1 MIKYIVIATIGI
13 VLVWVFWARQQDEVQ
28 TVALNQ
34 VTPEQRIESL
44 FASEPVP
51 VDQLAE
57 FCEKYP
63 DLAQKYVPNRQFRIT
78 GQIENFILTGVDD
91 RRAEVTLHTSTR
103 RHWVIA
109 YDLDHYVNLR
119 FFHPQPGRFGIVDTE
134 LFWIPSGNAT
144 GQQLRLFEKDTL
156 LVQTVTLLR
165 VGPSAI
171 QFTAL
176 LDSPL
181 HM

>member
-13 VLVWVFWARQQDEVQ
+13 VLVWVFWAKQEEEVK

-34 VTPEQRIESL
+34 VTPEQRFDSL
-44 FASEPVP
+44 IASEPVP
-51 VDQLAE
+51 IDQLAK

-63 DLAQKYVPNRQFRIT
+63 DLAQRYIPNRQFKVA
-78 GQIENFILTGVDD
+78 GQIENFILTGMDD
-91 RRAEVTLHTSTR
+91 RRAEVTLHTGTR
-103 RHWVIA
+103 RHWVIT

-119 FFHPQPGRFGIVDTE
+119 VYHPQPGRFGIVDTE
-134 LFWIPSGNAT
+134 LFWMSSSDAT
-144 GQQLRLFEKDTL
+144 SARLRLFEKDTRL
-156 LVQTVTLLR
+156 EQTVTLLR
-165 VGPSAI
+165 VGPSAVL
-171 QFTAL
+171 FTAL

>member
-13 VLVWVFWARQQDEVQ
+13 VVLWVFWAKQQDEVKA
-28 TVALNQ
+28 VALNQ
-34 VTPEQRIESL
+34 VTPEQRFDTL

-63 DLAQKYVPNRQFRIT
+63 DLAQKYVPNRQFRIA
-78 GQIENFILTGVDD
+78 GQIQDFILTGMDD
-91 RRAEVTLHTSTR
+91 RRAEITLHTGTR
-103 RHWVIA
+103 RHWVVI

-119 FFHPQPGRFGIVDTE
+119 VYHPQAGRFGIVDTE
-134 LFWIPSGNAT
+134 LFWMSSSDAT
-144 GQQLRLFEKDTL
+144 SQRLRLFEKDTRL
-156 LVQTVTLLR
+156 EQTVTLLR
-165 VGPSAI
+165 VGPSTVL
-171 QFTAL
+171 FTAL
-176 LDSPL
+176 LDTPL